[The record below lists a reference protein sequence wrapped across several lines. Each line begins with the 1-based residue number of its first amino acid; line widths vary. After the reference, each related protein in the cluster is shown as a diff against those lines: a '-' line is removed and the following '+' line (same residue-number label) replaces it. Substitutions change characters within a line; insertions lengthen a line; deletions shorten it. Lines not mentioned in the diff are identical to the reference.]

1 MGYFSVPFI
10 LLSSVYVLLHELPEI
25 YIPPRL
31 CGLVFHQKKK
41 RKNTAP
47 HRQKNSHL
55 PVLRPYLSVIPWFL
69 VLKGWQAFQT
79 SSSPSKKYPSSCHN
93 LTIPPPPHPHPSW
106 ARQTKIE
113 SEWSESGLGSY
124 FADQSVDTW
133 LSLTGRP
140 FNPIVSPTGLLSV
153 VPLSLWLRAG
163 ERPD

>member
-1 MGYFSVPFI
+1 MTQLPEFTPLHGCVVV
-10 LLSSVYVLLHELPEI
+10 LSS
-25 YIPPRL
+25 
-31 CGLVFHQKKK
+31 KKK
-41 RKNTAP
+41 EKKTP
-47 HRQKNSHL
+47 PSHTENSHL
-55 PVLRPYLSVIPWFL
+55 PVLRPHLSVIPWFL

-93 LTIPPPPHPHPSW
+93 PPLPQPPHPSW
-106 ARQTKIE
+106 ARQTKIK
-113 SEWSESGLGSY
+113 SEWSESGPGSH